1 MQLGGWHRSAPERV
15 TAIIF
20 ILFPIN
26 TYMDISKEKKRFF
39 KENYLLV
46 YLWITTFQ
54 LWSLKS
60 VSTLL
65 CLLHEFRG
73 RFCLLVHKLQELHK
87 FVCRAF
93 MLPSA
98 LKVMDNK
105 SSLNPWKLLQW
116 LGMCIFRFSVFG
128 AAS

>member
-1 MQLGGWHRSAPERV
+1 MQLGGWHRICPRKGYSNY
-15 TAIIF
+15 F
-20 ILFPIN
+20 YSFPHKHIHGHL
-26 TYMDISKEKKRFF
+26 KEKKRFF

-46 YLWITTFQ
+46 YLWTTTFQ

-87 FVCRAF
+87 FVCRTF